1 MTTKPASKKPKTKK
15 TSESKKKDSK
25 SVKESTPSIETETPV
40 VEQTPPVVEQTSTVL
55 ETELSSVQETLP
67 QTDEVVVKKD
77 EVSVNITNTLERLE
91 FFEKEL
97 KVMKTELRKA
107 LKLHEKKS
115 KTKRKSDPN
124 REPSGFAKP
133 SLISDELC
141 KFLNLPK
148 GSQMARTAVTQ
159 EVNKYIKAH
168 NLQNPENKKKIK
180 PDKTLCGLL
189 NIDSNSDDLTYF
201 SMQKYLKDH
210 FPKEDTTVVV

>member
-1 MTTKPASKKPKTKK
+1 MTTKPPAKKLKAKKPV
-15 TSESKKKDSK
+15 ESKKKDSK
-25 SVKESTPSIETETPV
+25 STKESVKDTPKETVTETVKETVKETVPESTLDTQTEEPV
-40 VEQTPPVVEQTSTVL
+40 L
-55 ETELSSVQETLP
+55 
-67 QTDEVVVKKD
+67 KKD
-77 EVSVNITNTLERLE
+77 EVSLNITHTIERLE

-97 KVMKTELRKA
+97 RVMKTELRKA
-107 LKLHEKKS
+107 LKLHEKKT

-189 NIDSNSDDLTYF
+189 NIQADSDDLTYF

-210 FPKEDTTVVV
+210 FPKDDTTVVV